1 MGISL
6 NILPLYKNNYK
17 KVKFL
22 LAQIG
27 QNCAQRFWYNLFT
40 IARLPVCDFCKHSI
54 ENMAK
59 YLETGGFIVYENLL
73 FLLIGFKL
81 TF

>member
-1 MGISL
+1 MI
-6 NILPLYKNNYK
+6 
-17 KVKFL
+17 VKSL

-27 QNCAQRFWYNLFT
+27 QNCALRLWYNLFT

-54 ENMAK
+54 ENTAK
-59 YLETGGFIVYENLL
+59 HLETGGFILYENLL
-73 FLLIGFKL
+73 VLLIGFKL